1 MTEITVNGM
10 TCTSCATHV
19 KDALEKI
26 PGVNAAVVSYPE
38 SRAQV
43 MADTAVSHN
52 QLLAAIAALGYQ
64 GSIRVGD
71 FKDEPKIR
79 DALEGAGLH
88 IAIIGS
94 GGAAMAAAL
103 KAVEQGATVTL
114 IERGTIGGTCVN
126 IGCVPSKIMIRAA
139 HIAHLRRESPFDGGI
154 AATVPAI
161 DRSKLLA
168 QQQAR
173 VDELRHAKYEGI
185 LDGNP
190 AITVLHGEARF
201 KDDQSLVVRLNE
213 GGEREVTFDRCL
225 VATGASPAVP
235 PIPGLKESPYWTST
249 EALVS
254 DTIPARLA
262 VIGSSV
268 VALELAQ
275 AFARLGSQVTIL
287 ARSTLFFREDPA
299 IGEAVTAAFRA
310 EGIEVLEHT
319 QASQVAHVNGE
330 FVLTTGHGELRADK
344 LLVATGRAP
353 NTRSLALDAAG
364 VTVNAQGAIV
374 IDQGMRTSN
383 PNIYAAGDCTD
394 QPQFVYVAA
403 AAGTRAAINMTG
415 GDAALNLTAM
425 PAVVFTDPQV
435 ATVGY
440 SEAEAH
446 HDGIETDSRTLTLDN
461 VPRAL
466 ANFDTRG
473 FIKLVIEEGSGR
485 LIGVQAVAPEAGEL
499 IQTAVLAI
507 RNRMTVQEL
516 ADQLFPYLTMVE
528 GLKLAAQTP
537 LGEICRYRVCR
548 VMPSSRHRSPTLVSG
563 CPIAAIARRSL
574 AAVILNGRP
583 PFRPRARA
591 DAKPA
596 MVRSAI
602 NSRSNSANAAKMP
615 KTSLP
620 AAVVVS
626 MAAPW
631 PVNTL
636 RPMPRAVRSCTVLMR
651 WRKSRPS
658 RSSFHTTSV
667 SPGRSAFRQ
676 LTKPGRSS
684 RLPDAWSS

>member
-1 MTEITVNGM
+1 MRRARKHNP
-10 TCTSCATHV
+10 H
-19 KDALEKI
+19 I
-26 PGVNAAVVSYPE
+26 PPHIDQAAIPAAVFFDHRGKGSWYTLHRDEAGRQRRQNIANSSATLGELHRIMEVRNGVDRESLNFLCREYHDSAKFKRLAPKTQESYSW
-38 SRAQV
+38 SRDV
-43 MADTAVSHN
+43 
-52 QLLAAIAALGYQ
+52 L
-64 GSIRVGD
+64 
-71 FKDEPKIR
+71 
-79 DALEGAGLH
+79 
-88 IAIIGS
+88 
-94 GGAAMAAAL
+94 
-103 KAVEQGATVTL
+103 
-114 IERGTIGGTCVN
+114 VN
-126 IGCVPSKIMIRAA
+126 IPTKLGKPLGELAVRKFTPALIQRLIDRIADEGTPSKAA
-139 HIAHLRRESPFDGGI
+139 HALRY
-154 AATVPAI
+154 
-161 DRSKLLA
+161 
-168 QQQAR
+168 
-173 VDELRHAKYEGI
+173 LRLVMQWGRNRGY
-185 LDGNP
+185 LDSNP

-213 GGEREVTFDRCL
+213 GGERVVMFDRCL

-249 EALVS
+249 EALAS
-254 DTIPARLA
+254 DTIPERLA

-275 AFARLGSQVTIL
+275 AFARLGSKVTVL
-287 ARSTLFFREDPA
+287 ARNTLFFREDPA

-319 QASQVAHVNGE
+319 QASQVAHMDGE
-330 FVLTTGHGELRADK
+330 FVLTTTHGELRADK
-344 LLVATGRAP
+344 LLVATGRTP

-528 GLKLAAQTP
+528 GLKLAAQTFNKDVKQ
-537 LGEICRYRVCR
+537 L
-548 VMPSSRHRSPTLVSG
+548 
-563 CPIAAIARRSL
+563 
-574 AAVILNGRP
+574 
-583 PFRPRARA
+583 
-591 DAKPA
+591 
-596 MVRSAI
+596 
-602 NSRSNSANAAKMP
+602 
-615 KTSLP
+615 
-620 AAVVVS
+620 
-626 MAAPW
+626 
-631 PVNTL
+631 
-636 RPMPRAVRSCTVLMR
+636 SCCA
-651 WRKSRPS
+651 
-658 RSSFHTTSV
+658 
-667 SPGRSAFRQ
+667 G
-676 LTKPGRSS
+676 
-684 RLPDAWSS
+684 

>member
-1 MTEITVNGM
+1 MTQLKITGM
-10 TCTSCATHV
+10 TCESCADHV
-19 KDALEKI
+19 KEALENV
-26 PGVNAAVVSYPE
+26 PGVQSAEVSY
-38 SRAQV
+38 AQGSARLAIEV
-43 MADTAVSHN
+43 GTLPDT
-52 QLLAAIAALGYQ
+52 LLAAVAGLGYRAALADAPTAPAQ
-64 GSIRVGD
+64 GGLLDRVREWVGGGD
-71 FKDEPKIR
+71 KTGR
-79 DALEGAGLH
+79 DGGGLH
-88 IAIIGS
+88 IAVIGS

-103 KAVEQGATVTL
+103 KAVEQGAHVTL

-126 IGCVPSKIMIRAA
+126 VGCVPSKIMIRAA

-154 AATVPAI
+154 AATPPTI
-161 DRSKLLA
+161 QRERLLA

-173 VDELRHAKYEGI
+173 VEELRHAKYEGI

-190 AITVLHGEARF
+190 AITVLHGDARF
-201 KDDQSLVVRLNE
+201 KDGQSLAVRLND
-213 GGEREVTFDRCL
+213 GSERMVAFDRCL

-254 DTIPARLA
+254 DTIPERLA

-275 AFARLGSQVTIL
+275 AFARLGSKVTIL

-310 EGIEVLEHT
+310 EGIEVLEYT
-319 QASQVAHVNGE
+319 QASQVAHVDGE
-330 FVLTTGHGELRADK
+330 FALTTGQGEIRADK
-344 LLVATGRAP
+344 LLIATGRAP

-364 VTVNAQGAIV
+364 VTVNGQSAIV
-374 IDQGMRTSN
+374 IDKGMRTSS

-415 GDAALNLTAM
+415 GDAALDLTAM

-446 HDGIETDSRTLTLDN
+446 HDGIETDSRLLTLDN

-473 FIKLVIEEGSGR
+473 FIKLVADAGSGR

-528 GLKLAAQTP
+528 GLKLAAQTFSKDVKQ
-537 LGEICRYRVCR
+537 L
-548 VMPSSRHRSPTLVSG
+548 
-563 CPIAAIARRSL
+563 
-574 AAVILNGRP
+574 
-583 PFRPRARA
+583 
-591 DAKPA
+591 
-596 MVRSAI
+596 
-602 NSRSNSANAAKMP
+602 
-615 KTSLP
+615 
-620 AAVVVS
+620 
-626 MAAPW
+626 
-631 PVNTL
+631 
-636 RPMPRAVRSCTVLMR
+636 SCCA
-651 WRKSRPS
+651 
-658 RSSFHTTSV
+658 
-667 SPGRSAFRQ
+667 G
-676 LTKPGRSS
+676 
-684 RLPDAWSS
+684 

>member
-1 MTEITVNGM
+1 MTTIKITGM
-10 TCTSCATHV
+10 TCDSCAVHV
-19 KDALEKI
+19 KEALEKV
-26 PGVNAAVVSYPE
+26 PGVQSANVSYTKGSAKLAVETGTSPDALTAAV
-38 SRAQV
+38 AG
-43 MADTAVSHN
+43 
-52 QLLAAIAALGYQ
+52 LGY
-64 GSIRVGD
+64 RATLA
-71 FKDEPKIR
+71 
-79 DALEGAGLH
+79 DALVPPVGGGLLVKMREWLGSGDKAGDDGGGLH
-88 IAIIGS
+88 IAVIGS

-103 KAVEQGATVTL
+103 KAVEQGAHVTL

-139 HIAHLRRESPFDGGI
+139 HIAHLRRESPFDGGMPPTPPTI
-154 AATVPAI
+154 L
-161 DRSKLLA
+161 RERLLA

-185 LDGNP
+185 LDDNP
-190 AITVLHGEARF
+190 AISVLHGEARF
-201 KDDQSLVVRLNE
+201 KDAHSLTVQLNG
-213 GGEREVTFDRCL
+213 GGERVLAFDRCL
-225 VATGASPAVP
+225 IATGASPAVP
-235 PIPGLKESPYWTST
+235 PIPGLKDTPYWTST

-254 DTIPARLA
+254 DTIPERLA

-275 AFARLGSQVTIL
+275 AFARLGSKVTIL

-299 IGEAVTAAFRA
+299 IGEAITAAFRA

-319 QASQVAHVNGE
+319 QASQVAHEGGE
-330 FVLTTGHGELRADK
+330 FVLTTAHGELRADK
-344 LLVATGRAP
+344 LLVATGRSP

-364 VTVNAQGAIV
+364 VALNLQGAIV
-374 IDQGMRTSN
+374 IDVGMRTST
-383 PNIYAAGDCTD
+383 PDIYAAGDCTD

-415 GDAALNLTAM
+415 GDAALNLAAM

-440 SEAEAH
+440 SEAEAQ

-528 GLKLAAQTP
+528 GLKLAAQTFNKDVKQ
-537 LGEICRYRVCR
+537 L
-548 VMPSSRHRSPTLVSG
+548 
-563 CPIAAIARRSL
+563 
-574 AAVILNGRP
+574 
-583 PFRPRARA
+583 
-591 DAKPA
+591 
-596 MVRSAI
+596 
-602 NSRSNSANAAKMP
+602 
-615 KTSLP
+615 
-620 AAVVVS
+620 
-626 MAAPW
+626 
-631 PVNTL
+631 
-636 RPMPRAVRSCTVLMR
+636 SCCA
-651 WRKSRPS
+651 
-658 RSSFHTTSV
+658 
-667 SPGRSAFRQ
+667 G
-676 LTKPGRSS
+676 
-684 RLPDAWSS
+684 